1 MVVLP
6 LDRGDAKRAGH
17 RLGWARPNN
26 PALPAFRPARWNVP
40 EARPLLLA
48 GPERRS
54 RAFDH
59 QQRDFGMAQDT
70 PRRRA
75 PRRLETG
82 TEQGASCEEHR
93 EALLDDAL
101 DDSFPASDPPAITQP
116 SRRRC

>member
-1 MVVLP
+1 
-6 LDRGDAKRAGH
+6 
-17 RLGWARPNN
+17 
-26 PALPAFRPARWNVP
+26 
-40 EARPLLLA
+40 
-48 GPERRS
+48 
-54 RAFDH
+54 
-59 QQRDFGMAQDT
+59 MAQDT